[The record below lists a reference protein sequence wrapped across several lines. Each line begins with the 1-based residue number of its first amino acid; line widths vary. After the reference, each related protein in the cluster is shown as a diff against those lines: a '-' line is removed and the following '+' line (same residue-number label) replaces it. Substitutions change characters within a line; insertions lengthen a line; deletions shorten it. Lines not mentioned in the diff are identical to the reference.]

1 MVLMIMVKM
10 FYGSC
15 TSRPPWS
22 GGKFADGECGDY
34 DDDGDDKENR
44 DDVNDGD
51 DDDDEDEV
59 NDGLSH
65 FLATLVRE
73 ELTTEICSVHHSSR
87 SISYFALII
96 CTSMITELQN
106 LNIFFIWRKRTPCSF
121 LHPKRSWRHF

>member
-1 MVLMIMVKM
+1 MMNVLI
-10 FYGSC
+10 Y
-15 TSRPPWS
+15 
-22 GGKFADGECGDY
+22 E
-34 DDDGDDKENR
+34 DDDDNDKSDDDN
-44 DDVNDGD
+44 

-59 NDGLSH
+59 IDGLSH

-106 LNIFFIWRKRTPCSF
+106 LNLKTHSLLLP
-121 LHPKRSWRHF
+121 PP

>member
-1 MVLMIMVKM
+1 MGISYQCL
-10 FYGSC
+10 
-15 TSRPPWS
+15 
-22 GGKFADGECGDY
+22 DN
-34 DDDGDDKENR
+34 DDGLEDYGEKNLWPLHFPAGR
-44 DDVNDGD
+44 P

-106 LNIFFIWRKRTPCSF
+106 FNIVFIRRKYTPCSF
-121 LHPKRSWRHF
+121 LHPERF

>member
-1 MVLMIMVKM
+1 MMVSMIMVKM

-22 GGKFADGECGDY
+22 GGKFADGKCGDY
-34 DDDGDDKENR
+34 EDDDDDDNENSDDVNDDDDDDGDD
-44 DDVNDGD
+44 
-51 DDDDEDEV
+51 EDEV
-59 NDGLSH
+59 IDGLSH

-96 CTSMITELQN
+96 
-106 LNIFFIWRKRTPCSF
+106 RAGP
-121 LHPKRSWRHF
+121 

>member
-1 MVLMIMVKM
+1 MALAIPGHLDQGGSLLMVNVVIMKM
-10 FYGSC
+10 MM
-15 TSRPPWS
+15 R
-22 GGKFADGECGDY
+22 
-34 DDDGDDKENR
+34 DDDENS
-44 DDVNDGD
+44 DDVNGGD

-96 CTSMITELQN
+96 CTTEM
-106 LNIFFIWRKRTPCSF
+106 
-121 LHPKRSWRHF
+121 